1 VLSANKTETGG
12 LSGPPI
18 KPLSIK
24 ALSTLRSRLPA
35 SIPLIG
41 CGGIST
47 GKDALDFAKA
57 GASLVQVYTSFSYD
71 GVGAPRRIKD
81 QLTEELAKE
90 GKSWAQVVRES
101 VGAQAWT
108 EAKAAEEEKQK
119 REAAIKVLISEAQ
132 ELTTMLD
139 KLDQQLE
146 SQ

>member
-1 VLSANKTETGG
+1 MLSANKTETGG